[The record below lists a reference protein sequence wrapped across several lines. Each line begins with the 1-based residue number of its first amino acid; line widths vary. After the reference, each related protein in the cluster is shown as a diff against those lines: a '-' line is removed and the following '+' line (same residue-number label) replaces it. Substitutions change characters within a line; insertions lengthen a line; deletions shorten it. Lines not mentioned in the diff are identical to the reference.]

1 MHATPPRR
9 PRPRWIWATLAV
21 IAVAAVTVTMIRLQE
36 TACAAPGGDTRGTA
50 VYHNDWSV
58 VLCSLGPLPDDG
70 LYASLSATEYD
81 GAALCGSY
89 LEATGPRGTVRAQVV
104 DRCRGCA
111 YGRIDLSER
120 AFSRIGDVGK
130 GVIPVRYRLV
140 RDPQPAPRLAVRVKP
155 GSTTE
160 WLALVVLGH
169 GNPVARVEL
178 RRMGEGWRSL
188 RRSVDNHWSISGPGA
203 GPFLVRVTDR
213 FGNKATLS
221 DVDPRF
227 TGTQS
232 GSARLYGPLAK
243 PNTASH
249 SAVPKSPPPA
259 TPEPRSEPGRQCH

>member
-1 MHATPPRR
+1 
-9 PRPRWIWATLAV
+9 V
-21 IAVAAVTVTMIRLQE
+21 IAVAALTVGMIRLQE
-36 TACAAPGGDTRGTA
+36 TACAATDPDTGSDTRGTA
-50 VYHNDWSV
+50 VFHNDWSV
-58 VLCSLGPLPDDG
+58 VLCSMGPLPDNG
-70 LYASLSATEYD
+70 LYASLSPGEYD

-140 RDPQPAPRLAVRVKP
+140 RNPEPVPRLAVRIKP
-155 GSTTE
+155 GSTSE
-160 WLALVVLGH
+160 WLALLVLGH
-169 GNPVARVEL
+169 GNPVSRVEV
-178 RRMGEGWRSL
+178 RRTGEGWRSL
-188 RRSVDNHWSISGPGA
+188 RRGLDNYWSLSGPGA

-213 FGNKATLS
+213 FGGKATLP

-227 TGTQS
+227 AGTQS

-243 PNTASH
+243 PNTASQ
-249 SAVPKSPPPA
+249 SAVPRTPKSSPPIAPKE
-259 TPEPRSEPGRQCH
+259 TSKQPPQPSHQCH